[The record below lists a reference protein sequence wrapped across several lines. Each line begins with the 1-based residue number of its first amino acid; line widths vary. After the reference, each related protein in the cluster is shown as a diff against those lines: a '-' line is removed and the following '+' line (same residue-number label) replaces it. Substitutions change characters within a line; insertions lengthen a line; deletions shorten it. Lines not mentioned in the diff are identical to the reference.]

1 MESPLSSNDQ
11 PDASILDE
19 KLAAVFAGAVGGA
32 VDSLRVLRESIC
44 MYVEAERA
52 RNTPLDVVIAK
63 VSTML
68 ERVRHQT
75 ASRDGLVPEPTAAER
90 ELAKEIVGWCIDS
103 YLPARRKKS

>member
-1 MESPLSSNDQ
+1 MAQNEK

-19 KLAAVFAGAVGGA
+19 KLASLFSEAVGGA
-32 VDSLRVLRESIC
+32 VESLRVLRESVC

-52 RNTPLDVVIAK
+52 RGTSLDVVIAK

-75 ASRDGLVPEPTAAER
+75 AGSEIVPQPTEAER
-90 ELAKEIVGWCIDS
+90 DLAREIVSWCIET
-103 YLPARRKKS
+103 YLPAKNRKKI